1 MFKVINMTF
10 LGKKRFYIFSLLI
23 ITIGF
28 LGVILGSFFDI
39 KISEMLYVKNEIFSS
54 VIEAV
59 CFFPIYMPAILLF
72 ILLTE
77 KTNKLFLK
85 AIFTIISII
94 GDVIMLYVG
103 LHYLEK
109 REMVIFP
116 SYLSIPAL
124 TLLSVAVFLYVTRLL
139 KNASEE
145 TLKKLMYISIIGS
158 IYLLWE
164 LLFAQSLKFLAGRPR
179 FEEILNDSSLYF
191 ANWYNFTRQGGSSFP
206 SGHTAQSCAIFLIL
220 FLPLLF
226 RKYEKKTPVFMFSSA
241 LYVIVTALS
250 RIILGK
256 HFLSDV
262 SFSLFFMGC
271 GLFLLFRYHFRHSEK
286 GSDMCITVE

>member
-1 MFKVINMTF
+1 MTRI
-10 LGKKRFYIFSLLI
+10 KKNYYLFSAFMIVFGIIGILI
-23 ITIGF
+23 
-28 LGVILGSFFDI
+28 GSFYDLQ
-39 KISEMLYVKNEIFSS
+39 ISRTIYVKNEIFSS
-54 VIEAV
+54 LIEAV

-85 AIFTIISII
+85 AIFTVISII
-94 GDVIMLYVG
+94 GNVIMLYVG

-109 REMVIFP
+109 REMVIVP

-145 TLKKLMYISIIGS
+145 TLKKLMYFSIIGS

-191 ANWYNFTRQGGSSFP
+191 ADWYNFTRQGGSSFP